1 MAKYDDVMNDYD
13 AYIEEQLG
21 LIDLDKLRP
30 YRVLINTGNGKG
42 GPMINAFEKHLPFDI
57 VKLNNIPDATYPFG
71 APDLGEAYLKQT
83 AEAVR
88 KEDADLG
95 VAFNADMSD
104 VRFFD
109 EKGNVLTAEAVDQIL
124 EKGAK
129 AEEAIGKWLV
139 LMAQLSLSE
148 GKTLSELAK

>member
-30 YRVLINTGNGKG
+30 YRVLVNTGNGKG
-42 GPMINAFEKHLPFDI
+42 GPMINAFEKHLPFDL
-57 VKLNNIPDATYPFG
+57 VKLNNIPDASYPFG
-71 APDLGEAYLKQT
+71 APDLGEAYLAQT
-83 AEAVR
+83 AEATR
-88 KEDADLG
+88 REDADLG

-104 VRFFD
+104 LRFFD
-109 EKGNVLTAEAVDQIL
+109 ETGHVLAEDAVAKIL
-124 EKGAK
+124 AQGRK

-139 LMAQLSLSE
+139 LMAQLSLSD
-148 GKTLSELAK
+148 GKKLSELAG